1 MIAVDRIE
9 GQIAILDVMG
19 ETVEI
24 PVSLLPPDSNEGDV
38 LTLTRVENGKDMLD
52 RENKARLERLRSRDP
67 GDMEIDL

>member
-24 PVSLLPPDSNEGDV
+24 PVSLLPPYTNEGDV
-38 LTLTRVENGKDMLD
+38 LTLNRVENGKDIQD
-52 RENKARLERLRSRDP
+52 RENKARLERLRARDP

>member
-24 PVSLLPPDSNEGDV
+24 PVSLLPPDTNEGDV
-38 LTLTRVENGKDMLD
+38 LTLNRVENGKDIQD
-52 RENKARLERLRSRDP
+52 RENKARLERLRARDP

>member
-9 GQIAILDVMG
+9 GKMVILDVLG

-24 PVSLLPPDSNEGDV
+24 PLSVLPPDTKEGDV
-38 LTLTRVENGKDMLD
+38 LTLTRVENGKDMQD
-52 RENKARLERLRSRDP
+52 RENKARLERLRARDP

>member
-19 ETVEI
+19 ETLEI
-24 PVSLLPPDSNEGDV
+24 PVSLLPPDTNEGDV
-38 LTLTRVENGKDMLD
+38 LTLNRVENGKDIQD
-52 RENKARLERLRSRDP
+52 RENKARLERLRARDP

>member
-24 PVSLLPPDSNEGDV
+24 PVSILPPDTNEGDV

>member
-9 GQIAILDVMG
+9 GQMAILDVLG
-19 ETVEI
+19 ETFEI
-24 PVSLLPPDSNEGDV
+24 PVSLLPPNTNEGDV
-38 LTLTRVENGKDMLD
+38 LTLTRVENGKDMQD

>member
-24 PVSLLPPDSNEGDV
+24 PVSMLPPDTNEGDV